1 MKKQATLTVAMLGI
15 FSALILLMTFTPIG
29 YLVIPGIGVS
39 ATLIHIPVIVGAV
52 VLGPKLGTALGLVW
66 GVTCVVRAAVM
77 PQSVLDPLFVNPLV
91 SILPRILVGL
101 FAGLVFVGL
110 KKLMKEKKGSTV
122 LPAAIAGG
130 VGALTNTIFVLGI
143 LFAIYSKHEAV
154 AGMLTGTN
162 SVAAIIGTILSVN
175 GAVEI
180 FSAVLLTP
188 PIAKALLTV
197 KKRMAR

>member
-1 MKKQATLTVAMLGI
+1 MKKQTTLTVAMLGI

-91 SILPRILVGL
+91 SVIPRVLVGL

-110 KKLMKEKKGSTV
+110 KKCMKEKKGSIV
-122 LPAAIAGG
+122 VSAAVAGA

-143 LFAIYSKHEAV
+143 LFAVYRNHEV
-154 AGMLTGTN
+154 ITGMLAGT
-162 SVAAIIGTILSVN
+162 SSIAMIIGTILSVN

-188 PIAKALLTV
+188 PVAKALLTV